1 MTEEDI
7 IMITNERQYRITSAQ
22 LEKLKT
28 SIDTFD
34 IKAAT
39 KRIKSK
45 ILAKAEIEAL
55 RSEYE
60 NLSMQLHE
68 YETLRSGT
76 IEVLKASTL
85 EELPN
90 ILIRARITRGLSQRQ
105 LAEAIGL
112 KEQQIQRY
120 EAEEYASANLSRLA
134 QVAKALGLSINEIAK
149 LKTEPEKP
157 LNVDEDDL
165 AWELFPIKEMY
176 RRNWFEGFP
185 IPGPLSLSE
194 AVANAEE
201 LVKTFIK
208 HSLIEPVRALSR
220 QRVRAGGSVNRYALL
235 AWQCRVIAIAKD
247 EVAKNYSRRAIT
259 DKWLTELAQLS
270 RENDGSKKAVEYLRH
285 SGIRF
290 VVLPHLSQTHL
301 DGGAFLLSR
310 GSPVIGMTLRHDRLD
325 NFWFVLFHEL
335 VHIIHHLRKGDV
347 ESIFDNLNVEA
358 RDIEQDADKQAGE
371 ILVPEEKWNIA
382 LARYLRSEDSIKDF
396 ANELGVH
403 PAIVAGKIR
412 REANNYIILKDM
424 VGRGEVRKLFPDIDF
439 SNEGEHDEL

>member
-1 MTEEDI
+1 
-7 IMITNERQYRITSAQ
+7 MITNERQYRITSSQ
-22 LEKLKT
+22 VEKLKT
-28 SIDTFD
+28 AIDDFD
-34 IKAAT
+34 IKSVIKQT
-39 KRIKSK
+39 KSK
-45 ILAKAEIEAL
+45 VLAKVELDAL

-68 YETLRSGT
+68 YETLKSGT
-76 IEVLKASTL
+76 VEILKASSL
-85 EELPN
+85 EELPS
-90 ILIRARITRGLSQRQ
+90 ILIRARIAKGLSQRQ
-105 LAEAIGL
+105 LADAIGL

-120 EAEEYASANLSRLA
+120 EAEEYASANLRRLA
-134 QVAKALGLSINEIAK
+134 DIANALCLNISEVAEFRA
-149 LKTEPEKP
+149 TQPRP
-157 LNVDEDDL
+157 FNVDKNDL
-165 AWELFPIKEMY
+165 AWDLFPIKEMY
-176 RRNWFEGFP
+176 RRNWFEGLP

-220 QRVRAGGSVNRYALL
+220 QRVRAGGNVNRFALL
-235 AWQCRVIAIAKD
+235 AWQCRVIALAKE

-259 DKWLTELAQLS
+259 DKWLAELAQLS
-270 RENDGSKKAVEYLRH
+270 RENDGPKKAVEYLRH

-301 DGGAFLLSR
+301 DGAAFLLSR

-347 ESIFDNLNVEA
+347 EGIFDNLNVKAE
-358 RDIEQDADKQAGE
+358 DIEQEADKQAGE
-371 ILVPEEKWNIA
+371 ILVPGDKWNTA
-382 LARYLRSEDSIKDF
+382 LARYVRSNSSIIDL
-396 ANELGVH
+396 ANELGIH

-412 REANNYIILKDM
+412 KEADNYMILTDM
-424 VGRGEVRKLFPDIDF
+424 VGQGKVRKFFPDIDF
-439 SNEGEHDEL
+439 SSEGENDEL

>member
-1 MTEEDI
+1 
-7 IMITNERQYRITSAQ
+7 MITNERQYRITSAQ
-22 LEKLKT
+22 LVKLKT
-28 SIDTFD
+28 AIGNFD
-34 IKAAT
+34 IKEAT

-60 NLSMQLHE
+60 NLYMQLHE

-76 IEVLKASTL
+76 IKVLKASTL

-120 EAEEYASANLSRLA
+120 EAGEYASANLSRLA

-149 LKTEPEKP
+149 LKTEPQKP
-157 LNVDEDDL
+157 LNVDKDDL
-165 AWELFPIKEMY
+165 AWDLFPIKEMY
-176 RRNWFEGFP
+176 RRNWFEGLP

-208 HSLIEPVRALSR
+208 QSLIEPVRALSR
-220 QRVRAGGSVNRYALL
+220 QRIRAGGSVNRFALL
-235 AWQCRVIAIAKD
+235 AWQCRIIALAKE
-247 EVAKNYSRRAIT
+247 EVAENYSRRAIT

-270 RENDGSKKAVEYLRH
+270 RENDGPKKAVEYLRH

-347 ESIFDNLNVEA
+347 EGIFDNLNVEA

-371 ILVPEEKWNIA
+371 ILVPEEKWHTA
-382 LARYLRSEDSIKDF
+382 LARYLRNKDSIEDF
-396 ANELGVH
+396 ANELGIH

-412 REANNYIILKDM
+412 KEANNYMILKDM
-424 VGRGEVRKLFPDIDF
+424 VGRGEVRKLFPYIDF